1 MRGRGRGGGC
11 PRRVPHPPRVE
22 GWGGAHPEERTNGG
36 AASAAPEER
45 HEAEADMK
53 ETGAV
58 RLPVA
63 ESQPAT
69 PPEVSDGME
78 NGEGGAAGAC
88 AAGATMYTE
97 LLAAVASV
105 EPSTEGRPMSTTAR
119 SWHARAF
126 TFSTGRGWVVGMHV
140 GGGAGGAKSPA
151 KPARR

>member
-1 MRGRGRGGGC
+1 MSAPRPASASRRGM
-11 PRRVPHPPRVE
+11 
-22 GWGGAHPEERTNGG
+22 GGAHPEERTTGG

-63 ESQPAT
+63 ESQPAM
-69 PPEVSDGME
+69 PPEVSDRME
-78 NGEGGAAGAC
+78 NGEGSAAGAC
-88 AAGATMYTE
+88 AAEATMYTE

-126 TFSTGRGWVVGMHV
+126 TPGILPKMWWDTSKAYV
-140 GGGAGGAKSPA
+140 
-151 KPARR
+151 